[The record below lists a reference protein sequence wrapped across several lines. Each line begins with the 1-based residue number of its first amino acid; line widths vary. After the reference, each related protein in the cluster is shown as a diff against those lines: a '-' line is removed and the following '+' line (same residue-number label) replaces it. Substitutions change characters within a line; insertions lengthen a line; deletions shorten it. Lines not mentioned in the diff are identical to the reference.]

1 MNIEKI
7 KNIFNEFKKKTI
19 LVIGDLMIDEYII
32 GDVNRISPE
41 APVPIVDIK
50 NRFLRMGGAGNVV
63 SNIIGLGGNT
73 FPCGVIGDDKDGAFI
88 QNEIWKTCELDHI
101 LIDNTR
107 PTTKKTR
114 IFSDNQQMLRIDT
127 ESKERINDFGK
138 LSILSFVK
146 TFVHLYS
153 GVIISDYQKGLLD
166 HYLLNEIISFCRD
179 HNKPIFVDPKGYSNK
194 YYRCNFMTPNLNEL
208 SLMTNMFIENDD
220 DISKAGDTLYH
231 DLELDGLIVT
241 RGKDGIS
248 VIRNDGH
255 KMITLPTRA
264 KEVFDVSGAG
274 DTVISMFV
282 LAYISGMSVEESA
295 ELANLAT
302 ACVVSKVGTATT
314 TLDEILEII

>member
-1 MNIEKI
+1 
-7 KNIFNEFKKKTI
+7 
-19 LVIGDLMIDEYII
+19 
-32 GDVNRISPE
+32 
-41 APVPIVDIK
+41 
-50 NRFLRMGGAGNVV
+50 V
-63 SNIIGLGGNT
+63 SNIIGLGGNA

-127 ESKERINDFGK
+127 ESKERISDFGK

-146 TFVHLYS
+146 TFVHRYS
-153 GVIISDYQKGLLD
+153 SVIISDYQKGLLD
-166 HYLLNEIISFCRD
+166 HYLLNEIISFCRN
-179 HNKPIFVDPKGYSNK
+179 HNKPVFVDPKGYSNK
-194 YYRCNFMTPNLNEL
+194 YYRCSFMTPNLNEL
-208 SLMTNMFIENDD
+208 SLMTNIFIENDD
-220 DISKAGDTLYH
+220 DISKAGDILYH

-241 RGKDGIS
+241 RGKNGIS
-248 VIRNDGH
+248 VIRNDGY
-255 KMITLPTRA
+255 KMITLPTVA

-274 DTVISMFV
+274 DTVISMFA

-295 ELANLAT
+295 ELANLAA

-314 TLDEILEII
+314 NLDEILEII